1 MNFKELIACLAD
13 EIGYHQVPLNTH
25 AHQVNDLLEGCA
37 LHHDLMLHLLRA
49 IYRHNG
55 CHKLID
61 GVTRT
66 ATLDAVAPIR
76 LDVLRSPKTDID
88 TKRLIDDFCLA
99 VARIFENESALSTNQ
114 HGTAKAVVRAK
125 YGEVISIDPYRRRLK
140 SWS

>member
-13 EIGYHQVPLNTH
+13 EIGYHQVPLNTR
-25 AHQVNDLLEGCA
+25 AHQVNELLEGCA

-99 VARIFENESALSTNQ
+99 VSRIFDNESALSTNQ
-114 HGTAKAVVRAK
+114 RGTAKEVVPAK